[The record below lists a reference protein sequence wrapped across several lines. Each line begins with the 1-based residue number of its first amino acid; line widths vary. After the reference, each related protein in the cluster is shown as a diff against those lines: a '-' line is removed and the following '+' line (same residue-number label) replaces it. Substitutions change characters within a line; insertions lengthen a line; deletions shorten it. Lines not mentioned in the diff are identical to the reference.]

1 MAVQT
6 AFRSVAD
13 HVHSAAETCPYC
25 EQPVPND
32 RAEEIR
38 EKFDAVQRRQA
49 AEQKARLESEIAA
62 VRTQAEEAKNAELAQ
77 MKLDNEAALQKQK
90 DEAALQKAA
99 AVEEGK
105 ALANASLQQIIEKM
119 TADQAEAKSK
129 LEEADQQRLA
139 AIADLTKAKEEQ
151 EALIAQ
157 RTAEVRS
164 AVDKSKLDEI
174 NSIKAQHAEE
184 SKTLNDQIAALQKRV
199 AAEEGEGADLKLIDV
214 LKARFPSDEFKSV
227 CKGSGADLIHIIK
240 NNRKICGKI
249 LYDTRNRNAWNSSFA
264 TNLRSDMV
272 SEKAD
277 HAVLTTSKFPSGAQ
291 QVHLCEGV
299 VACNPA
305 RAAAIAEILRIDII
319 RAHGQR
325 VSAEDREAKTAKLY
339 DFIVSDEFGK
349 LLGSVAGNDEKLL
362 QLEEDEKRA
371 HGTMWEK
378 RGRLLKNSQQLHA
391 KLRDRVDGII
401 GTSDTV

>member
-1 MAVQT
+1 MAVQS
-6 AFRSVAD
+6 AFRSVAE

-38 EKFDAVQRRQA
+38 EKFDAAQRRQA
-49 AEQKARLESEIAA
+49 AEQKARLESEIATA
-62 VRTQAEEAKNAELAQ
+62 RAQVEEAKNAELAK
-77 MKLDNEAALQKQK
+77 MKLENEAALQKQK
-90 DEAALQKAA
+90 EEAALERAV

-105 ALANASLQQIIEKM
+105 ALADASLQQIIEKI
-119 TADQAEAKSK
+119 TGDQAEAKSK
-129 LEEADQQRLA
+129 LEEAERQRLA

-157 RTAEVRS
+157 RTAEVRN
-164 AVDKSKLDEI
+164 AVDKSKTEEI
-174 NSIKAQHAEE
+174 NSLKAQHAEE
-184 SKTLNDQIAALQKRV
+184 AKTLNDQIAALQKRV
-199 AAEEGEGADLKLIDV
+199 AAEEGEGADVKLIDV
-214 LKARFPSDEFKSV
+214 LKARFPNDEFKPV
-227 CKGSGADLIHIIK
+227 GKGSGADLIHVIK

-249 LYDTRNRNAWNSSFA
+249 LYDTRNRNAWNPAFA
-264 TNLRSDMV
+264 TKLRDDMV

-277 HAVLTTSKFPSGAQ
+277 HAVLTTSKFPSGVQ

-299 VACNPA
+299 IACNPA
-305 RAAAIAEILRIDII
+305 RAVAIAEILRLDVI

-339 DFIVSDEFGK
+339 DFVASDEFGK
-349 LLGSVAGNDEKLL
+349 LLGSVSSNDEKLL
-362 QLEEDEKRA
+362 QLDEDEKRA

-391 KLRDRVDGII
+391 KLRDRVEGII